1 MKFRTAKEL
10 IEKAENGGYAVCAF
24 CAWNAEIMNL
34 VLKTAQEMN
43 SPVMLMAGPSEFA
56 LLPPVQTAATANAM
70 AQSYDVP
77 AALHYDHGDSID
89 VLKECLDTGFTSVML
104 DLSKLSFEENVQG
117 LKEAVELAR
126 PFGATVE
133 GELGA
138 VGRVNDG
145 YREGAISSELTDPTI
160 AKQYADETGVDMLAV
175 SIGNKH
181 GIYTELPKFDFDLL
195 KEIHETV
202 NIPLVLH
209 GGSTTPEPDI
219 KQSIK
224 LGIRKINVA
233 SELIKCVRDSLL
245 EQWQQDPQKNPWL
258 PSALA
263 EAVSGLPDILRRWMK
278 MVGSE
283 GMT

>member
-10 IEKAENGGYAVCAF
+10 IEKAEKEGYAVCAF
-24 CAWNAEIMNL
+24 CTWNAEIMNI

-43 SPVMLMAGPSEFA
+43 SPVMIMGGPSEFA
-56 LLPPVQTAATANAM
+56 LLPPVQAAATANAI
-70 AQSYDVP
+70 AQSYNVP

-89 VLKECLDTGFTSVML
+89 VLKDCLDAGFTSVML
-104 DLSKLSFEENVQG
+104 DLSKLSFDDNIQG
-117 LKEAVELAR
+117 LKEAVELAK

-133 GELGA
+133 GELGS
-138 VGRVNDG
+138 VGRIDDG
-145 YREGAISSELTDPTI
+145 YREGAVASKLTDPAN
-160 AKQYADETGVDMLAV
+160 AKQYVEETGVDMLAV
-175 SIGNKH
+175 SIGNVH
-181 GIYTELPKFDFDLL
+181 GIYTSLPKFDFDRLR
-195 KEIHETV
+195 EIHETV

-219 KQSIK
+219 KQSIE

-245 EQWQQDPQKNPWL
+245 EQWQQDPQRNPWV

-263 EAVSGLPDILRRWMK
+263 EAVNGIPDILRRWMR

-283 GMT
+283 GMA